1 MIPLSQAT
9 WGFLLYFCLHAL
21 ILKAFLQ
28 NHEVLILIKLLDEA
42 HVVYYLSVQQWEG
55 LIELLG
61 SESKT
66 AGGLEFLHK

>member
-1 MIPLSQAT
+1 MILLSQAN

-21 ILKAFLQ
+21 ILKASC
-28 NHEVLILIKLLDEA
+28 ETMKSLILLKLLDET

-66 AGGLEFLHK
+66 AGGLEFMHK